1 MTEEQKQ
8 RLEELRE
15 EQYRKSQQDALLIR
29 LNGIIPEQSYSFLSA
44 EDSNTFQNKT
54 VPWPELKWEKEL
66 YVQTEMSNLGIVTT
80 ILARFLKLNSHD
92 YTYVFFMNFHF
103 GLVKIDNDVLFTKW
117 PALVEAD
124 GDEILC
130 FLPHRS
136 DYICIERLEEKMVGK
151 EELGYLWLYE
161 VTFSNER
168 IKSELLLDGA

>member
-15 EQYRKSQQDALLIR
+15 EQYRKSQQDGLMDR
-29 LNGIIPEQSYSFLSA
+29 LNSIIPEQSYSFLSP
-44 EDSNTFQNKT
+44 EYSNTFQNQT
-54 VPWPELKWEKEL
+54 DPWPKLKWEKEL
-66 YVQTEMSNLGIVTT
+66 YVQTEMSNPGIVTT
-80 ILARFLKLNSHD
+80 ILAHFLKLNPHN
-92 YTYVFFMNFHF
+92 YTYLFFMNFHF

-151 EELGYLWLYE
+151 EELGYHWLYE
-161 VTFSNER
+161 VTFSNEH
-168 IKSELLLDGA
+168 IKSELMTEG